1 MKKRFKLH
9 VPAPLS
15 IKSPEWVFDE
25 LVKDKHIHLCK
36 VAMYI
41 GDEPFLPSEADLT
54 PTPVDL
60 DAPVPQMDRT
70 QVMTPRFVVV
80 AKITAFTLE
89 EGQLYADVETVEGFS
104 VESPNWEAVVSYTPK
119 ANNPMDCATHVV
131 LKNIGGDDLFALS
144 DAMLGVADVA
154 P

>member
-1 MKKRFKLH
+1 MKKRFQLH

-15 IKSPEWVFDE
+15 IKTPEWVFDE

-36 VAMYI
+36 VAMYV
-41 GDEPFLPSEADLT
+41 GDEPFAPSAADLT
-54 PTPVDL
+54 PQAVDL
-60 DAPVPQMDRT
+60 NEPVPQMDRT
-70 QVMTPRFVVV
+70 QVMKPRFAVVG
-80 AKITAFTLE
+80 KITNFTLE
-89 EGQLYADVETVEGFS
+89 DGQLYADVETVEGFS

-119 ANNPMDCATHVV
+119 AHNPRDCATHVV

-144 DAMLGVADVA
+144 DAMIEVADVA